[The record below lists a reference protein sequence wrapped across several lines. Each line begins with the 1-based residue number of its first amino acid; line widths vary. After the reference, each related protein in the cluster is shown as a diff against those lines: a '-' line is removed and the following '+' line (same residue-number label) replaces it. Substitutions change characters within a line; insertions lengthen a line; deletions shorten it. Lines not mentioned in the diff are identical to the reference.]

1 MPWWGLGRLDV
12 AIRTF
17 NYKKDPN
24 HQAHRKDKRDE
35 WDFRDDH
42 KDAPL
47 TREEEEAY
55 LRRAIEA
62 SIKTPAPPLTR
73 GQEEADL
80 RRTIEVSIN
89 ETQREEA
96 DLSRAIEASFN
107 ESKKPSGDASNG
119 SES

>member
-1 MPWWGLGRLDV
+1 MWGVRRLDF

-17 NYKKDPN
+17 EYKTDPN
-24 HQAHRKDKRDE
+24 YQAHRKDKHDE

-47 TREEEEAY
+47 TRKEEQEY

-62 SIKTPAPPLTR
+62 SIKTPVPPLTL

-107 ESKKPSGDASNG
+107 DSKKPSGDASNG